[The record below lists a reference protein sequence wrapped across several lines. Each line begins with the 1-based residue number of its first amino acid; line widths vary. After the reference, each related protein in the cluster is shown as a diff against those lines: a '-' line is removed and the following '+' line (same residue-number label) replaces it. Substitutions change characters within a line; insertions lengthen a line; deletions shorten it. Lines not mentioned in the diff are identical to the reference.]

1 MGQKWMYNEKELPF
15 NELLEK
21 DNPASIHAW
30 NLQVLATVMYKISN
44 GLSMPSR
51 KIYFQKNRN
60 PYILRQ
66 NSQFTSPQINTVY
79 GTESISNLGLKIC
92 NEKDM
97 TQNNL
102 KHH

>member
-1 MGQKWMYNEKELPF
+1 MAYQCPQERYILK
-15 NELLEK
+15 
-21 DNPASIHAW
+21 
-30 NLQVLATVMYKISN
+30 
-44 GLSMPSR
+44 
-51 KIYFQKNRN
+51 KNRN
-60 PYILRQ
+60 PHILRQ

-92 NEKDM
+92 NKKDM